1 MNLQFR
7 LPTAIHVLLAALAVA
22 VAALIDLKIQ
32 LWCHG
37 YTLLLFIL
45 NFVIKIPKYQ
55 FKDCNIETE
64 RFKTNK
70 NYDQTKITMERTF
83 FF

>member
-1 MNLQFR
+1 MF
-7 LPTAIHVLLAALAVA
+7 VLAALAVA
-22 VAALIDLKIQ
+22 VAALIDLKSQ

-37 YTLLLFIL
+37 YTTLLLFFLSFIT
-45 NFVIKIPKYQ
+45 KIPKYQ

-70 NYDQTKITMERTF
+70 NYDQTKITMERKKIF
-83 FF
+83 LKK